1 MALDDS
7 KVEIARTGHYFVAP
21 VGTAF
26 PTDLPVDGS
35 LWTPTDPWTEVG
47 HTSADSPMSITR
59 DGGDTT
65 TNGTWQ
71 APNLI
76 TSVADITY
84 AIEMTLL
91 QGDEESLKLYFGG
104 GQADATTGDFQVP
117 PVPAGQERALMVQM
131 IHTSNTRARWLKLP
145 KVTFIGSDNV
155 EAATDDFTG
164 YPVTATINNAGSET
178 EYLFLLTGAAA
189 PGTP

>member
-1 MALDDS
+1 MALDDT
-7 KVEIARTGHYFVAP
+7 KVEIARTGHYFVAD
-21 VGTAF
+21 VGTEF
-26 PTDLPVDGS
+26 PTSLPVDGS
-35 LWTPTDPWTEVG
+35 PWTPTTGWSEVG
-47 HTSADSPMSITR
+47 HTSADSPMTITR

-104 GQADATTGDFQVP
+104 GQADPTTGDFQAP
-117 PVPAGQERALMVQM
+117 KVPAGQERALMVQM
-131 IHTSNTRARWLKLP
+131 IHTSGTRARWLKLP

-164 YPVTATINNAGSET
+164 YPVTATINDPGADSD
-178 EYLFLLTGAAA
+178 YLFLLTGAAA
-189 PGTP
+189 PSGS